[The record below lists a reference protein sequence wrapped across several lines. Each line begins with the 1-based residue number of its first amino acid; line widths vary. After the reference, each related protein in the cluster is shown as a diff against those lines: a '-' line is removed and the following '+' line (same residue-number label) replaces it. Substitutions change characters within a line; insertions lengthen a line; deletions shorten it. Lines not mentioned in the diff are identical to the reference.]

1 MKRKV
6 GLGGEDLDLMATDIR
21 KGTAMHL
28 NRRRFLLMSTTAVLV
43 LPAYAQSTAGP
54 ADKIY
59 TGGDIVTISDAQ
71 PTAEAVAVK
80 DGLILALVCGVI
92 GFNYAVTEGLNPE
105 EPGSFRQ
112 FPEGQGEGDQRR
124 LAFDQWAMA
133 DLRTRRSGGNVSATA
148 AVSSV

>member
-6 GLGGEDLDLMATDIR
+6 GLGGEDPDLMATDIR

-80 DGLILALVCGVI
+80 DGLILALGSRADI
-92 GFNYAVTEGLNPE
+92 EAAFKGLATVVVDLAGKTLMP
-105 EPGSFRQ
+105 SFID
-112 FPEGQGEGDQRR
+112 PHSHYINA
-124 LAFDQWAMA
+124 LSM
-133 DLRTRRSGGNVSATA
+133 L
-148 AVSSV
+148 

>member
-1 MKRKV
+1 
-6 GLGGEDLDLMATDIR
+6 
-21 KGTAMHL
+21 MHL

-80 DGLILALVCGVI
+80 DGLILAL
-92 GFNYAVTEGLNPE
+92 
-105 EPGSFRQ
+105 GSRADIEAAFKG
-112 FPEGQGEGDQRR
+112 PATVVVD
-124 LAFDQWAMA
+124 LAGKTLMPSFIDPHSHYINALSM
-133 DLRTRRSGGNVSATA
+133 L
-148 AVSSV
+148 